1 MLTGQHTVR
10 TALGCVLRFF
20 LADTGRD
27 AGGGWRPVSDCAFQ
41 HAYELSLFDPAGLA
55 AGDLRPNAH
64 RVQLALDAPTGPGS
78 FLWSD
83 GADAAGVMTT
93 NGKAPED
100 CGLGVEE
107 WRRGTGGAA

>member
-20 LADTGRD
+20 LADAGCD
-27 AGGGWRPVSDCAFQ
+27 AGPRWRPVSDCAFQ

-64 RVQLALDAPTGPGS
+64 RVQLALDALTGPGS

-107 WRRGTGGAA
+107 RRRGTGGTA